1 MLLLLAC
8 ISIALYYSFLNQYL
22 LRHFIRIAYR
32 HEDVDMSRCQFCQP
46 RTSPC
51 ASAGDQFGRNRHGD
65 GATHSNKVVS
75 GALAAHMTS
84 GFVPRSNIVVSE
96 ERHIWQVVS
105 SPEPNW
111 CSSSTPDPLI
121 VPDQSQTCS
130 GSWCQKWQIIENRS
144 GITRPISL
152 FIIFHTFYPGVISTR
167 KHVCRKAWESVHL
180 ANN

>member
-1 MLLLLAC
+1 M
-8 ISIALYYSFLNQYL
+8 SILPTTYL
-22 LRHFIRIAYR
+22 P
-32 HEDVDMSRCQFCQP
+32 P
-46 RTSPC
+46 RD
-51 ASAGDQFGRNRHGD
+51 SAGDQFGRNRHGD

-121 VPDQSQTCS
+121 VPDQPDMLRVLMP
-130 GSWCQKWQIIENRS
+130 KMAN
-144 GITRPISL
+144 
-152 FIIFHTFYPGVISTR
+152 H
-167 KHVCRKAWESVHL
+167 WESVRNHKTNL
-180 ANN
+180 SLYHISYFLSMGYLDQKTCFVGRLENRWILPIINFPSSAISHQVGVC